1 MTVKR
6 LVSGKHPITIRLTEE
21 DYGKIKHL
29 AADENLSVNEWIV
42 EKARNAARDESKVQ
56 VKE

>member
-42 EKARNAARDESKVQ
+42 EKARKAARDETKV
-56 VKE
+56 